1 MRLDN
6 YDPDD
11 IDDQD
16 FEQMDPAERARVEAI
31 LARRDAERAR
41 AAGRIPEAFMDGM
54 KHHVVWFENIWN
66 EHPFFQLASEAAQS
80 LLIRVLTT
88 SLYPQT
94 RPIF

>member
-1 MRLDN
+1 VRLDN

-11 IDDQD
+11 IDDQE

-54 KHHVVWFENIWN
+54 RPLYCLIL
-66 EHPFFQLASEAAQS
+66 EHMDGPFSLA
-80 LLIRVLTT
+80 T
-88 SLYPQT
+88 
-94 RPIF
+94 